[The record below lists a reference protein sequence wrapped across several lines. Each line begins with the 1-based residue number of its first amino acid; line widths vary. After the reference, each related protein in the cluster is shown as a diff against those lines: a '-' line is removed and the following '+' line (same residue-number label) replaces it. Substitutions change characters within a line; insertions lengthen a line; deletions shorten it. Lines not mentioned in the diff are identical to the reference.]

1 MVDALVDGADGTKY
15 DFILI
20 ERELGVVVITQIYNS
35 KKRSWEAN
43 KLYTKLFMAQLV
55 LGRLFS

>member
-1 MVDALVDGADGTKY
+1 MVDGVDGKKY

-20 ERELGVVVITQIYNS
+20 EREFRVVVITQIYNS

-43 KLYTKLFMAQLV
+43 KLYTIVFIAQLV
-55 LGRLFS
+55 LSRLFS

>member
-1 MVDALVDGADGTKY
+1 MLWLMEQMVKKY

-43 KLYTKLFMAQLV
+43 KLYTIVFIAQLV
-55 LGRLFS
+55 LSRLFS